1 MLSIKNKKKFKLVLT
16 ILFTIIILAF
26 LIFFIKNIY
35 KNFKTGNN
43 MSNKS
48 IKEIEEYILNISSYE
63 AEVTVQIE
71 SNKNTNKYVI
81 SQKYVAPNMSK
92 QVVKEPSNI
101 AGIEIIYD
109 GQNLT
114 INNTRFNLSKIYENY
129 EYIADNILCLES
141 FISNYI
147 ENKENSKIYEK
158 NNEYVLETKINNNE
172 YAKKERLYIDKNIG
186 KPTKLLIEDINEK
199 TVVYILYNEIKIN
212 DLEQNDILAFKNIT
226 PYAMLY

>member
-1 MLSIKNKKKFKLVLT
+1 MITILLT
-16 ILFTIIILAF
+16 ITILIF
-26 LIFFIKNIY
+26 LIIFIKNIY

-71 SNKNTNKYVI
+71 SNRNTNKYVMY
-81 SQKYVAPNMSK
+81 QEYVAPNMSK

-114 INNTRFNLSKIYENY
+114 INNTRLNLSKIYDNY
-129 EYIADNILCLES
+129 EYITDNILCLES
-141 FISNYI
+141 FISNYL
-147 ENKENSKIYEK
+147 ENNENSKIYEE
-158 NNEYVLETKINNNE
+158 NDEYVLETKINNKK
-172 YAKKERLYIDKNIG
+172 YAQEERLYIDKKTAN
-186 KPTKLLIEDINEK
+186 PTKLIIENINEK

-212 DLEQNDILAFKNIT
+212 DLKENNILAFKNIT
-226 PYAMLY
+226 PYAKSY

>member
-1 MLSIKNKKKFKLVLT
+1 
-16 ILFTIIILAF
+16 
-26 LIFFIKNIY
+26 
-35 KNFKTGNN
+35 
-43 MSNKS
+43 
-48 IKEIEEYILNISSYE
+48 
-63 AEVTVQIE
+63 
-71 SNKNTNKYVI
+71 
-81 SQKYVAPNMSK
+81 MSK

-147 ENKENSKIYEK
+147 ENKEISKIYEE

-172 YAKKERLYIDKNIG
+172 YAKKERLYIDKIPAIQLN
-186 KPTKLLIEDINEK
+186 
-199 TVVYILYNEIKIN
+199 
-212 DLEQNDILAFKNIT
+212 F
-226 PYAMLY
+226 

>member
-1 MLSIKNKKKFKLVLT
+1 MLRKNNNKKFKLVIT

-114 INNTRFNLSKIYENY
+114 INNTKFNLNKIYENY

-147 ENKENSKIYEK
+147 ENKEISKIYEE

-172 YAKKERLYIDKNIG
+172 YAKKERLYIDKNTSN
-186 KPTKLLIEDINEK
+186 PTKLLIEDINEK

-226 PYAMLY
+226 PYARLY

>member
-1 MLSIKNKKKFKLVLT
+1 MLRKNNNKKFKLVIT

-147 ENKENSKIYEK
+147 ENKEISKIYEE

-172 YAKKERLYIDKNIG
+172 YAKKERLYIDKNTSN
-186 KPTKLLIEDINEK
+186 PTKLLIEDINEK

-226 PYAMLY
+226 PYARLY